1 MFVPGRHFPLR
12 VMLGAP
18 LYGTLALLANIKI
31 GCKGLLI
38 DKHFSLF
45 WPFISCE
52 EKKSFVKMV
61 TGVEFHN

>member
-1 MFVPGRHFPLR
+1 
-12 VMLGAP
+12 MLGAP